1 MINPAQLACSCAYL
15 LCRQRALIT
24 QAKCPLPPFSA
35 AMADQSTE
43 HPARPITGA
52 AVRAI
57 VHKTSWILTSLGG
70 SKTAIDFETR
80 TDPKGSL
87 PTALVG
93 FMQMKFPRDTVSGFV
108 RSARDVK
115 VHPAMT
121 KW

>member
-1 MINPAQLACSCAYL
+1 MPYET
-15 LCRQRALIT
+15 LCGRFSLIV
-24 QAKCPLPPFSA
+24 LSW
-35 AMADQSTE
+35 ADQSTE

-57 VHKTSWILTSLGG
+57 VHRTSWILTSLGG
-70 SKTAIDFETR
+70 SKTAIDFETS

-93 FMQMKFPRDTVSGFV
+93 FMQIKFPRDTVAGFV
-108 RSARDVK
+108 RSARGVK

>member
-1 MINPAQLACSCAYL
+1 MLAVVALPSASSE
-15 LCRQRALIT
+15 RQPYTRTTSGLSTFSRAV
-24 QAKCPLPPFSA
+24 P
-35 AMADQSTE
+35 ADQSTE
-43 HPARPITGA
+43 HPTRPVTGA

-87 PTALVG
+87 PTALVR
-93 FMQMKFPRDTVSGFV
+93 FMQVKFPRDTVAGFV
-108 RSARDVK
+108 RSARGVK
-115 VHPAMT
+115 IHPAMI

>member
-1 MINPAQLACSCAYL
+1 MLERSRRIHTKYLTPAASFLSL
-15 LCRQRALIT
+15 
-24 QAKCPLPPFSA
+24 
-35 AMADQSTE
+35 MADQSTE

-57 VHKTSWILTSLGG
+57 VHRTSWVLTSLGG

-93 FMQMKFPRDTVSGFV
+93 FMQMKFPRDTVAGFV
-108 RSARDVK
+108 RSARGVK
-115 VHPAMT
+115 LHPAMT